1 MKNDKGGSI
10 LLHVLTPVITAA
22 VCLGAVILAAVPFS
36 DKLKVYKNLV
46 FMDDLKLSP
55 DSADSG
61 LVIRENDI
69 STEHSGEYSDTGEI
83 IRPVFAEQYAVL
95 SCSSLGND
103 VPVYWGSSRELFE
116 LGACQSSGSVLP
128 GEDGNTVISAHE
140 DTFFSDLSKLKEGDT
155 VTIYT
160 KYGEFTYTVTKLIE
174 FKRTQNKYVVP
185 SKESK
190 LTLYTCKKDVLGS
203 SDDRI
208 GVICEPAEKK
218 FYKEAE

>member
-10 LLHVLTPVITAA
+10 LLHLLTPVITAA

-69 STEHSGEYSDTGEI
+69 STGHSGEYSDTGEI

-95 SCSSLGND
+95 SCSSLEND

-160 KYGEFTYTVTKLIE
+160 KYGEFTYTVTKLIG

-185 SKESK
+185 SKDSK